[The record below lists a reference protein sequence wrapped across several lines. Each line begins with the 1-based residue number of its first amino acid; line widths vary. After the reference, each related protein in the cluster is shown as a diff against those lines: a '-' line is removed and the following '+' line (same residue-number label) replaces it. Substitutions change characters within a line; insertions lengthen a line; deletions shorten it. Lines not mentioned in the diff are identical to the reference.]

1 LVVELYQD
9 GFMIESYL
17 NTSPSIDPLAWI
29 HQAATII
36 GDVQVGPQSSI
47 WPHTTLRG
55 DDGAIRIGARTS
67 IQDGTVIHST
77 ESLSSVTIGDQVTV
91 GHNAIIH
98 GANVGHNS
106 LIGMGA
112 ILLDNVTIGDWCLI
126 GAGTLVTQGINIP
139 SHSLVVG
146 SPGRV
151 VRELKQKERDWI
163 TYSWKRYVA
172 QCDIYRNRDA
182 Q

>member
-1 LVVELYQD
+1 
-9 GFMIESYL
+9 MIEPYL
-17 NTSPSIDPLAWI
+17 NTSPRIDPMAWV
-29 HQAATII
+29 HQAATVI
-36 GDVQVGPQSSI
+36 GDVEIGPQSSI

-77 ESLSSVTIGDQVTV
+77 QSISSVTIGDEVTV

-98 GANVGHNS
+98 GANVGNHC
-106 LIGMGA
+106 LVGMGS

-126 GAGTLVTQGINIP
+126 GAGTLLTQGIEIP
-139 SHSLVVG
+139 AHSLVLG

-151 VRELKQKERDWI
+151 VRQLKEKERNWI
-163 TYSWKRYVA
+163 IYSWKRYVT
-172 QCDIYRNRDA
+172 QCDIYRTRDA